1 MDNKNNKTPQKE
13 AFIFIAGNNSF
24 FVEQEQNTYGIFSFS
39 PMTLLT
45 PLQVWRPPIPMALL
59 FVFPRIKNPQKL
71 NPRHFLSSVFFIPF
85 R

>member
-1 MDNKNNKTPQKE
+1 MDTKNNKTPQKE

-45 PLQVWRPPIPMALL
+45 PLQV
-59 FVFPRIKNPQKL
+59 
-71 NPRHFLSSVFFIPF
+71 
-85 R
+85 